1 MTLGTKLIEMRQ
13 ARGFTQ
19 AVMADRGG
27 LSQGYLSQLE
37 NDEVVNPAA
46 VVILGLAN
54 GLSLDPSVLFAAA
67 GLGIPNEGLPGFLLI
82 PVDLDLLTFCS
93 QFSLKRQGGLL
104 TYLSLDYDSPPETY
118 PEVLKA
124 ITATKKRINSKDS
137 GKKIGEKIRELR
149 EQQGLTQGQLA
160 READLSQGY
169 LSQLEMGEVK
179 NPSASV
185 LFQIAR
191 ALKIDV
197 NVLFVAAGYK
207 TARELENT
215 YLQLCS
221 KVLPELVG
229 FFAQFP
235 AEIQLRLLSHLK
247 GMENLLKA
255 SSKQPVSA

>member
-1 MTLGTKLIEMRQ
+1 MTLGTKLVEMRQ

-54 GLSLDPSVLFAAA
+54 GLSLDPGVLFAAA
-67 GLGIPNEGLPGFLLI
+67 GFEIPSEGLPGFLLI
-82 PVDLDLLTFCS
+82 PVDLDLLEFCS
-93 QFSLKRQGGLL
+93 QFSFKRQASLL
-104 TYLSLDYDSPPETY
+104 GYLSLDYDPSPETS

-124 ITATKKRINSKDS
+124 ITATKKRVVSKDS
-137 GKKIGEKIRELR
+137 GKKLGKKIKELR

-160 READLSQGY
+160 REAALSQGY
-169 LSQLEMGEVK
+169 LSQLEMGVVNK
-179 NPSASV
+179 PSASV
-185 LFQIAR
+185 LLRISK
-191 ALKIDV
+191 ALGIDV
-197 NVLFVAAGYK
+197 NELFVAAGYK

-215 YLQLCS
+215 YMQLCS
-221 KVLPELVG
+221 QVLPELVAY
-229 FFAQFP
+229 FAQFP

-247 GMENLLKA
+247 GMENLLKT
-255 SSKQPVSA
+255 SLKQPVYA